1 MSSSGMSRDQYSRNY
16 RGMGPRSYTRS
27 DERLLEDINERLTE
41 DDYLDATEITVR
53 CVNGVITLEGTVT
66 ERWMK
71 HRAEDL
77 ADASSGVKQVDNRIQ
92 VQSQSQSS
100 RSGDYGSSQ
109 AQGSSQTQGSSQAQG
124 RSSSTSSRASGTT
137 ASGGSSASGS
147 TASGSS
153 STRSPGG
160 DNNQGGSQH

>member
-1 MSSSGMSRDQYSRNY
+1 
-16 RGMGPRSYTRS
+16 MGPRSYTRS

-53 CVNGVITLEGTVT
+53 CVNGVITLEGTVA

-92 VQSQSQSS
+92 VQSQSQSQGQS
-100 RSGDYGSSQ
+100 ASQSQRSGESSM
-109 AQGSSQTQGSSQAQG
+109 GQG
-124 RSSSTSSRASGTT
+124 RSASSR
-137 ASGGSSASGS
+137 ASGS
-147 TASGSS
+147 TASGTSATGSSSTSAS
-153 STRSPGG
+153 STRSGG
-160 DNNQGGSQH
+160 DNQGSGSSQH

>member
-1 MSSSGMSRDQYSRNY
+1 MSGSSSGMSSRDQYSRNY

-71 HRAEDL
+71 HRAEDT

-92 VQSQSQSS
+92 VQSQSQSQS
-100 RSGDYGSSQ
+100 GRSSESGSSQ
-109 AQGSSQTQGSSQAQG
+109 AQGSSQSQG
-124 RSSSTSSRASGTT
+124 RSASSSTSSRASGTT
-137 ASGGSSASGS
+137 ASSGGS
-147 TASGSS
+147 TTTGSS
-153 STRSPGG
+153 STRSTGG